1 MKKNENWLFF
11 HSNLMGYNLYKN
23 GEILPKFIAF
33 WGGFNSAA
41 ILTGNSQ
48 IRAYKK

>member
-11 HSNLMGYNLYKN
+11 HCNLMGYNLYKN
-23 GEILPKFIAF
+23 GEMLPKFIAF
-33 WGGFNSAA
+33 WRGFNSEE

-48 IRAYKK
+48 IIACKK